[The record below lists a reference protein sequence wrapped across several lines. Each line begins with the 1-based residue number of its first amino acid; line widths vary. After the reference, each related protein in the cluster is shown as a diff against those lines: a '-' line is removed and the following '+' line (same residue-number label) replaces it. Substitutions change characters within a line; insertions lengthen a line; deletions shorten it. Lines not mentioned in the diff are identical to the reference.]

1 MRNNNN
7 IYNKAAFKEELF
19 KAINLSEK
27 HKQLA
32 KNCRSSSARYNM
44 HKPIFYHVKNEQTQA
59 STNVTADDAENSKN
73 KIRIASLEREL
84 AILKMNYDKNRSP

>member
-1 MRNNNN
+1 MSNTN

-32 KNCRSSSARYNM
+32 KTCRSASANFYM
-44 HKPIFYHVKNEQTQA
+44 HNKSIFYSTKNGSAQA
-59 STNVTADDAENSKN
+59 SPNATIDNSAENSKN
-73 KIRIASLEREL
+73 KIRIASLEKEL
-84 AILKMNYDKNRSP
+84 AILKQNYKNKSP